1 MLKLDQRIAA
11 GLAFATA
18 AIAFGATGPAAGQSA
33 GSYTSGSSYN
43 PVQQAINR
51 NSMNAAI
58 LRQATGGKHHATR
71 RGIKATARPKT
82 RR

>member
-1 MLKLDQRIAA
+1 MLKLIQRSAVGSTFAA
-11 GLAFATA
+11 ALV
-18 AIAFGATGPAAGQSA
+18 FGVAGPAAGQSA

-58 LRQATGGKHHATR
+58 LRQATGSKHHAAR
-71 RGIKATARPKT
+71 RAVQRTTKRTAPR
-82 RR
+82 